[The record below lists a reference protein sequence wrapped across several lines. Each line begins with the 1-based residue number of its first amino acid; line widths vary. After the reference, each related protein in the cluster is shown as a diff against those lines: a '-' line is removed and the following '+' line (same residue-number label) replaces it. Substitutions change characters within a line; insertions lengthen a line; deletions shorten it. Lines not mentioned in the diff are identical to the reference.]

1 MQFFQDDR
9 VPMEY
14 GQMLQDIEASM
25 YNLSAAS
32 ILMKYLYK
40 KRKQELIS
48 KLVSM
53 RLGFNRFHS
62 ISIVEII
69 ARIKAIVDHLTVRPF
84 NKGRYHVLLPTY
96 NGNWYLL
103 IC

>member
-1 MQFFQDDR
+1 MGKFDCILYLVFILLCYLFQDDR

-48 KLVSM
+48 KYKVWHE
-53 RLGFNRFHS
+53 RRP
-62 ISIVEII
+62 
-69 ARIKAIVDHLTVRPF
+69 TVAF
-84 NKGRYHVLLPTY
+84 IHVM
-96 NGNWYLL
+96 
-103 IC
+103 

>member
-1 MQFFQDDR
+1 MSFFQDDR

-48 KLVSM
+48 KFKVWLQDD
-53 RLGFNRFHS
+53 L
-62 ISIVEII
+62 
-69 ARIKAIVDHLTVRPF
+69 
-84 NKGRYHVLLPTY
+84 
-96 NGNWYLL
+96 W
-103 IC
+103 

>member
-1 MQFFQDDR
+1 
-9 VPMEY
+9 MEY

-48 KLVSM
+48 KFKV
-53 RLGFNRFHS
+53 
-62 ISIVEII
+62 
-69 ARIKAIVDHLTVRPF
+69 
-84 NKGRYHVLLPTY
+84 
-96 NGNWYLL
+96 
-103 IC
+103 